1 MYMLNVCLVRSLAA
15 SCNGCFSFQFE
26 CNKSTA
32 SSGHV
37 GPWHEVSAAHSET
50 DRRRERER
58 PVFFSIDFVIF
69 PQNPSEWIGQ
79 VGY

>member
-1 MYMLNVCLVRSLAA
+1 MYVLFAAWQRLVMGVFHSNLNVTNPLPAPAMLGHGMR
-15 SCNGCFSFQFE
+15 FQLL
-26 CNKSTA
+26 TA
-32 SSGHV
+32 RQ
-37 GPWHEVSAAHSET
+37 T
-50 DRRRERER
+50 DAERERER